1 MATHLEPA
9 YSDWPRVPLP
19 VTERLTAQTLILPL
33 YHTLTEAEQD
43 RVVAILTDA
52 AKGKG
57 AA

>member
-9 YSDWPRVPLP
+9 YSERAGMALP
-19 VTERLTAQTLILPL
+19 VTERMTAQTLILPL
-33 YHTLTEAEQD
+33 YHTLTDVEQD
-43 RVVAILTDA
+43 QVVAVLTDA